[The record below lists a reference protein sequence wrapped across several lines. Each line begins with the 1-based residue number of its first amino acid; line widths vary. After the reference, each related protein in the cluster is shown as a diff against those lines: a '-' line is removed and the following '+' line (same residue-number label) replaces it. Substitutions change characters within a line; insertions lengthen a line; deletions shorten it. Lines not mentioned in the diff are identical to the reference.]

1 MCEVCCQCHWRWVS
15 VGACAVRG
23 PLGAHGH
30 VVAVRRG
37 PGHAVRCGASIRDRR
52 SGSIRDAAGADML
65 YGVGALAFRG
75 APGAGVGAPCHPSR
89 ERVILLSF
97 LFYFF
102 CATLR
107 RRCVRLRPAPGA
119 SAAAAGADP
128 APSRPDATAATALA
142 PGPGGQLGERRGAG
156 RRRRYAFGASAT
168 VAFAPRRPSL
178 LFWVCL
184 CAPLA
189 HDSRIVACLMLLA
202 APRRFPS
209 AVAVQVAVQ
218 SHARGGPAARVM
230 SSRRRR

>member
-1 MCEVCCQCHWRWVS
+1 MLY
-15 VGACAVRG
+15 G
-23 PLGAHGH
+23 
-30 VVAVRRG
+30 VAQ
-37 PGHAVRCGASIRDRR
+37 ASAIVDR
-52 SGSIRDAAGADML
+52 SIRDAAGADML

-107 RRCVRLRPAPGA
+107 RRCRPPPSALAGPVR
-119 SAAAAGADP
+119 AAAGADP